1 MNFRELVESWRKIL
15 QISSKPT
22 REEYLAILKVTFIG
36 LTAIGVVAF
45 IIRIIFYSLL
55 FPYTG

>member
-15 QISSKPT
+15 QIASKPT
-22 REEYLAILKVTFIG
+22 RDEYLSVLKVTLIG
-36 LTAIGVVAF
+36 LTIIGVVAF
-45 IIRIIFYSLL
+45 IIRVIFYSLL